1 MKKVKILTI
10 ILLLVLITMIGA
22 FGIYFKVQNRME
34 NKLKEYG
41 YSMDLNG
48 GRNIRL
54 TVNTESKDVIKDSE
68 GKEVE
73 TEEELTDDQL
83 AEKGYTKESVPNN
96 SQDVLNLENYEKAKK
111 IIEDRLK
118 EQNVEEYEVALNDET
133 GEITVQIPENSNTD
147 NIVSN
152 LNTVGKF
159 EILDSET
166 NEVLMDNNDIKKAQ
180 VMYGAS
186 SSTTSGTSV
195 YLSIQ
200 FTKDGAKKLEEIST
214 NYTTQEET
222 DTNIT
227 SEENTTTENTTNTQ
241 TEENTTN
248 STENTTNTT
257 EDTSATSEEEK
268 TEKQITMKIDDE
280 EIMTTSFDEPI
291 RTGTLQLTVGSSS
304 TDADTLQ
311 SYMTNASSMASIL
324 TCGNM
329 PVQYDIEQN
338 EYILSDLGTEFLQYI
353 KLAIIILMAIGIIIL
368 VIKYRANGLLAGLTM
383 AGFAGLY
390 TILLKY
396 TNVTLS
402 LQGIAG
408 IIISLVL
415 NYILINMLL
424 SKIKNGEGKTEKE
437 KVNKAITDSYKE
449 FFIKI
454 IPICII
460 AVVFALIN
468 WIPISSFGMTMFW
481 GIVLI
486 AVYDF
491 VITSS
496 ILKIKA
502 DK

>member
-10 ILLLVLITMIGA
+10 ILLVVLITMIGA

-34 NKLKEYG
+34 NKLKEYA

-48 GRNIRL
+48 CRNVRL
-54 TVNTESKDVIKDSE
+54 KVNTESKDVIKDSE

-96 SQDVLNLENYEKAKK
+96 SQDVLNLDNYEKAKK

-147 NIVSN
+147 SIVSN

-166 NEVLMDNNDIKKAQ
+166 KEVLMDNNDIKKAQ

-186 SSTTSGTSV
+186 SSTGSGTSV

-214 NYTTQEET
+214 NYTKKEDSDANT
-222 DTNIT
+222 T
-227 SEENTTTENTTNTQ
+227 SEENTTNTQ

-311 SYMTNASSMASIL
+311 GYMKNASSMASIL

-329 PVQYDIEQN
+329 PVQYDVEQN

-353 KLAIIILMAIGIIIL
+353 KLAIVILMAIGIIIL

-415 NYILINMLL
+415 NYILINILL
-424 SKIKNGEGKTEKE
+424 SKIKNGEGKTKKE
-437 KVNKAITDSYKE
+437 KVNKAIADSYKE

-454 IPICII
+454 IPICIM

-468 WIPISSFGMTMFW
+468 WMPISSFGMTMFW

-491 VITSS
+491 VITST
-496 ILKIKA
+496 ILKIKEVQ
-502 DK
+502 

>member
-10 ILLLVLITMIGA
+10 ILLVVLITMIGA

-34 NKLKEYG
+34 NKLKEYA

-48 GRNIRL
+48 GRNVRL
-54 TVNTESKDVIKDSE
+54 KVNTESKDVIKDSE

-73 TEEELTDDQL
+73 TDEELTDEQL

-96 SQDVLNLENYEKAKK
+96 SQDVLNLDNYEKAKK

-147 NIVSN
+147 SIVSN

-166 NEVLMDNNDIKKAQ
+166 KEVLMDNNDIKKAQ

-214 NYTTQEET
+214 NYTKKEDSDANT
-222 DTNIT
+222 T
-227 SEENTTTENTTNTQ
+227 SEENTTNTQ

-268 TEKQITMKIDDE
+268 TQKQITMKIDDE

-291 RTGTLQLTVGSSS
+291 RTGTLQLTVGSNS

-415 NYILINMLL
+415 NYILVNILL
-424 SKIKNGEGKTEKE
+424 SKIKKGEGKTEKE
-437 KVNKAITDSYKE
+437 KVNKAIADSYKE

-454 IPICII
+454 IPICIM

-468 WIPISSFGMTMFW
+468 WMPISSFGMTMFW

>member
-1 MKKVKILTI
+1 
-10 ILLLVLITMIGA
+10 
-22 FGIYFKVQNRME
+22 
-34 NKLKEYG
+34 
-41 YSMDLNG
+41 
-48 GRNIRL
+48 
-54 TVNTESKDVIKDSE
+54 
-68 GKEVE
+68 
-73 TEEELTDDQL
+73 
-83 AEKGYTKESVPNN
+83 
-96 SQDVLNLENYEKAKK
+96 
-111 IIEDRLK
+111 
-118 EQNVEEYEVALNDET
+118 
-133 GEITVQIPENSNTD
+133 
-147 NIVSN
+147 
-152 LNTVGKF
+152 
-159 EILDSET
+159 
-166 NEVLMDNNDIKKAQ
+166 
-180 VMYGAS
+180 
-186 SSTTSGTSV
+186 
-195 YLSIQ
+195 
-200 FTKDGAKKLEEIST
+200 
-214 NYTTQEET
+214 
-222 DTNIT
+222 
-227 SEENTTTENTTNTQ
+227 
-241 TEENTTN
+241 
-248 STENTTNTT
+248 
-257 EDTSATSEEEK
+257 
-268 TEKQITMKIDDE
+268 MKIDDE

-437 KVNKAITDSYKE
+437 KVNKAIADSYKE

-454 IPICII
+454 IPICIM

-468 WIPISSFGMTMFW
+468 WMPISSFGMTMFW

-486 AVYDF
+486 ALYDF
-491 VITSS
+491 VITST
-496 ILKIKA
+496 ILKIKEVQ
-502 DK
+502 

>member
-1 MKKVKILTI
+1 MKKVKILII
-10 ILLLVLITMIGA
+10 ILLVVLITMIGA
-22 FGIYFKVQNRME
+22 FGIYFKEQNRME

-48 GRNIRL
+48 GRNVRL
-54 TVNTESKDVIKDSE
+54 KVNTESKDVIKDSE

-73 TEEELTDDQL
+73 TDEELTDEQL

-96 SQDVLNLENYEKAKK
+96 SQDVLNLDNYEKAKK

-147 NIVSN
+147 SIVSN

-166 NEVLMDNNDIKKAQ
+166 KEVLMDNNDIKKAQ
-180 VMYGAS
+180 VMYGAG
-186 SSTTSGTSV
+186 SSTSSGTSV

-214 NYTTQEET
+214 NYTKKEDSDANT
-222 DTNIT
+222 T
-227 SEENTTTENTTNTQ
+227 SEENTTNTQ

-257 EDTSATSEEEK
+257 EDTSATSEEE
-268 TEKQITMKIDDE
+268 TTQKQITMKIDDE

-291 RTGTLQLTVGSSS
+291 RTGTLQLTVGSNS

-311 SYMTNASSMASIL
+311 GYMKSASSMASIL

-338 EYILSDLGTEFLQYI
+338 EYILSDIGTEFLQYI
-353 KLAIIILMAIGIIIL
+353 KLAIVILMAIGIIIL

-415 NYILINMLL
+415 NYILVNILL
-424 SKIKNGEGKTEKE
+424 SKIKKGEGKTKKE
-437 KVNKAITDSYKE
+437 KVNKAIADSYKE

-454 IPICII
+454 IPICIM

-468 WIPISSFGMTMFW
+468 WMPISSFGMTMFW

-486 AVYDF
+486 ALYDF
-491 VITSS
+491 VITST
-496 ILKIKA
+496 ILKIKEVQ
-502 DK
+502 